1 MATRRQQKRPGTAG
15 YYSLSQA
22 ARILGVHYET
32 AARWARSGKLAAV
45 RLSRRKVLVPKEKC
59 AAILSSGLGAVS
71 EVGTIQRWLPLIGT
85 LSRGEAARL
94 RELTKDFEKVDEEG

>member
-1 MATRRQQKRPGTAG
+1 M
-15 YYSLSQA
+15 
-22 ARILGVHYET
+22 GVHYET

-59 AAILSSGLGAVS
+59 AAILSSGPGAVS

-85 LSRGEAARL
+85 LTPREAARL
-94 RELTKDFEKVDEEG
+94 RELANDFEKVEDGD

>member
-1 MATRRQQKRPGTAG
+1 M
-15 YYSLSQA
+15 
-22 ARILGVHYET
+22 GVHYET

-59 AAILSSGLGAVS
+59 AAILSGGPGGVS

-85 LSRGEAARL
+85 LSPREAARL
-94 RELTKDFEKVDEEG
+94 RELAKDFEKVEDGD